1 MSFVDCIYIMSDRK
15 AKLLKKYAGEVK
27 VKKEH
32 FSG

>member
-1 MSFVDCIYIMSDRK
+1 MSDRK